1 MGAKEWGGG
10 SLPGISFQYFKFPC
24 PKFPCSEFL
33 SPIPLRLQRYG
44 VAVPMA

>member
-10 SLPGISFQYFKFPC
+10 SLPGISFQYF
-24 PKFPCSEFL
+24 KFPCSEFL